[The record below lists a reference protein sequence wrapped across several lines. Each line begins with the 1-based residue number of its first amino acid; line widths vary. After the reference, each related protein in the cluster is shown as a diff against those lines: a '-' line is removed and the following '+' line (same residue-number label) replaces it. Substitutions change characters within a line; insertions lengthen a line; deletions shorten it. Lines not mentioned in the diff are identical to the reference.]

1 MNSLVKNFKNLLHR
15 FWPAL
20 LIGGIWI
27 WFFGP
32 MMMGREV
39 VGFRDS
45 AYLYYP
51 LFEWIDAQW
60 AAGEIPLWNPFCN
73 FGMPVVGDGS
83 SSVFY
88 PGKLVFF
95 CRSLSYPSRYGI
107 YLAMHIP
114 LAAIGAFGFAR
125 FLAAEKTGATL
136 AAFAYPF
143 GGVVLFQV
151 TNVIYLV
158 SAAWFPW
165 AMICILKM
173 VQTKQLKW
181 ALGLAMVCAMM
192 ILGGDPQMVYH
203 VGLISAVTLGVQCA
217 RAHQNLDLKCWMSWW
232 RAVTLMVALVATTS
246 VLSAVQLLPTMEWSR
261 LSERSRTSQVM
272 NFYQASGN
280 RLSQA
285 DPELEGQSL
294 FSEPSGIAGHAYQF
308 SQPPW
313 SLMELVWPNISGRP
327 FPVNRRW
334 SDSLAGADRMWV
346 PSLYAGL
353 AVFILGILSLRL
365 WGPNKKQVWLS
376 WIFCIFSIGSFGW
389 YGLVWLI
396 NECHPDPSFRSSL
409 GPQVGGVYWW
419 MVMTL
424 PKYFLFRYPAKLF
437 VIASFAIVALA
448 AMNFHK
454 LVNRG
459 VAAISL
465 VLSCFSVAAWIV
477 VNQWGEVWL
486 PLAIADPFFGP
497 FDSEGSLAEI
507 KMALFHTGAVAMVL
521 LLGSWMGSTGRFRLA
536 AGRWLLGAVLLISI
550 VEISLANHWLISTV
564 PVAAFNEEAQ
574 GLVGL
579 KEIREQVGVEPLR
592 IYRSEM
598 RALPPADWANVSAE
612 QRLEEVV
619 KWQRRSLFPKQH
631 LGEEVVLLGSFSS
644 IWPRSYQSLID
655 RWETVVSGDYD
666 SNGTEWIQDSRVH
679 GLIAEGVVIEAP
691 PFPVSE
697 LKPLPIAWLFDL
709 EDRSVFEL
717 LEQTPES
724 AEKMKLIDWEA
735 ATKRPEIEM
744 TEFRSNRF
752 VATVATDGAR
762 VLGFYAPPVEGWKV
776 TVWDVARKQ
785 MSSPK
790 LLAASEYVP
799 NPTAGFENVFLL
811 PFYQEGEFVV
821 EFQYQPVSFWVGAT
835 LSFLGWV
842 SLFLYTCGRFL
853 GCVGWWPGNKKYHLK
868 GDMRN

>member
-1 MNSLVKNFKNLLHR
+1 MNSLVKNFKNLLLR

-95 CRSLSYPSRYGI
+95 CRFLSYPSRYGI
-107 YLAMHIP
+107 YLALHIP
-114 LAAIGAFGFAR
+114 LAAVGAFGFAR
-125 FLAAEKTGATL
+125 FLGAEKIGATL

-173 VQTKQLKW
+173 VQTKKLKW

-203 VGLISAVTLGVQCA
+203 VGLISVVTLGVQCA
-217 RAHQNLDLKCWMSWW
+217 RARKNLDLKCPMGW
-232 RAVTLMVALVATTS
+232 RRALILMFTLVATTS
-246 VLSAVQLLPTMEWSR
+246 LLSAVQLLPTMEWSR
-261 LSERSRTSQVM
+261 LSERSKTSQVM
-272 NFYQASGN
+272 NFYQAVGN
-280 RLSQA
+280 KLSQA
-285 DPELEGQSL
+285 DPELDGQSL
-294 FSEPSGIAGHAYQF
+294 FSEPSGVAGHAYQF

-313 SLMELVWPNISGRP
+313 SLTELVWPNISGRP

-334 SDSLAGADRMWV
+334 ADGLAGADRMWV

-353 AVFILGILSLRL
+353 AVFVLGVLSLRF
-365 WGPNKKQVWLS
+365 WGLNKKQVWLS
-376 WIFCIFSIGSFGW
+376 WIFCVFATGSFGW

-396 NECHPDPSFRSSL
+396 NECHPDPSFRHSL
-409 GPQVGGVYWW
+409 GPPVGGVYWW

-465 VLSCFSVAAWIV
+465 ALSCFSVAAWIV
-477 VNQWGEVWL
+477 VNQWGEAWL

-497 FDSEGSLAEI
+497 FDSVGSLAEI
-507 KMALFHTGAVAMVL
+507 KVALFHTGAVAMVL
-521 LLGSWMGSTGRFRLA
+521 FLGSWMGSTGRLRPSPA
-536 AGRWLLGAVLLISI
+536 RWLLGAVLLISI

-564 PVAAFNEEAQ
+564 PVAAFEEEAQ

-579 KEIREQVGVEPLR
+579 KEVREQVGVEPLR
-592 IYRSEM
+592 VYRSEM
-598 RALPPADWANVSAE
+598 GTSPPVAWANVSAE

-619 KWQRRSLFPKQH
+619 RWQRRSLFSKHH

-644 IWPRSYQSLID
+644 IWPQSYQSLID
-655 RWETVVSGDYD
+655 RWEAVVSGNYD
-666 SNGTEWIQDSRVH
+666 LNGTEWIQDSRVH
-679 GLIAEGVVIEAP
+679 GLITGGVEIETP
-691 PFPVSE
+691 SVPKSE
-697 LKPLPIAWLFDL
+697 LKALPIAWMFDL
-709 EDRSVFEL
+709 EGKSVL
-717 LEQTPES
+717 GPLAQTPEL
-724 AEKMKLIDWEA
+724 AEKIKLIDWEA
-735 ATKRPEIEM
+735 ATNRPEIEM
-744 TEFRSNRF
+744 TEFSSNRF
-752 VATVATDGAR
+752 VATVATDEAR
-762 VLGFYAPPVEGWKV
+762 VLGFYAPPVEGWNV
-776 TVWDVARKQ
+776 TVWDVAREE
-785 MSSPK
+785 SSAPQ

-799 NPTAGFENVFLL
+799 KPTAGFENVFLL

-821 EFQYQPVSFWVGAT
+821 EFRYQPASFWVGAT
-835 LSFLGWV
+835 LSFLGWG
-842 SLFLYTCGRFL
+842 SLFLYTCGRFFRL
-853 GCVGWWPGNKKYHLK
+853 RRVAAWNKKCHQE